1 MTINGPGESSL
12 TVSGNNAVTVFDITV
27 VTATV
32 SISGVTIYN
41 GKNASADGG
50 GILNA
55 GALTLTNS
63 VVFSNT
69 AGSNA
74 GGIYTSGMLTL
85 YNVTVVSNTAAGS
98 SGGGI
103 RNDGTAMLTNVTLIS
118 NTVPSGG
125 GGGLANLGSATLMS
139 VTVRSNTAA
148 GAGGIFTQGP
158 MTITQSSIISN
169 IAPNDGGGI
178 GNSGLLT
185 ITKSAIISNTTTG
198 GAGGGVANN
207 NGSLSMINVTLSGN
221 AAPLFYGGGLV
232 HYNGGASTLTNV
244 TLANNSASGGFAGAG
259 ITNQASAVTLK
270 NTIVAYNAGGSDCQG
285 IITSA
290 GHNLDSAD
298 TCGFTMTGDITN
310 TNPFLGPPREQ
321 RRDHADTRAPAG
333 QPCDQRGRQQW
344 LSRNRP
350 ARRGAP
356 AHGGEPVRHRR
367 I

>member
-1 MTINGPGESSL
+1 M
-12 TVSGNNAVTVFDITV
+12 
-27 VTATV
+27 
-32 SISGVTIYN
+32 
-41 GKNASADGG
+41 
-50 GILNA
+50 
-55 GALTLTNS
+55 
-63 VVFSNT
+63 
-69 AGSNA
+69 
-74 GGIYTSGMLTL
+74 
-85 YNVTVVSNTAAGS
+85 
-98 SGGGI
+98 
-103 RNDGTAMLTNVTLIS
+103 
-118 NTVPSGG
+118 
-125 GGGLANLGSATLMS
+125 ANLGSATLMS

-148 GAGGIFTQGP
+148 SAGGIFTQGP

-169 IAPNDGGGI
+169 IAANDGGGI
-178 GNSGLLT
+178 GNSGLIS
-185 ITKSAIISNTTTG
+185 ITNSAIISNTTTG
-198 GAGGGVANN
+198 GAGGGIANN
-207 NGSLSMINVTLSGN
+207 NGSLSMMNVTLSGN

-310 TNPFLGPPREQ
+310 TNPFLGPL
-321 RRDHADTRAPAG
+321 ANNGGTTLTRALLPGSPAINAG
-333 QPCDQRGRQQW
+333 DNSGCPATDQ
-344 LSRNRP
+344 
-350 ARRGAP
+350 RGAP